1 MKCFMAFSLR
11 VSAGYVQSVSEGYT
25 GGERAILVTPQ
36 FTSVS
41 ESCLSFYLISTKDDT
56 DDTDLDNCIA
66 IYANELAYPVAGRQ
80 VWKTGMIRM
89 FIHLFCIPGAGLCA
103 PCNLLVKTLRHCTRD
118 INITDGTTM
127 NNVSVVLPPG
137 TYRIMIEATAA
148 SVVASYIALTNVNVE
163 PGRCPGTNNSCS
175 ENQFT

>member
-1 MKCFMAFSLR
+1 MEDRYDQNVHPLVLYSGSKIMRIFSCC
-11 VSAGYVQSVSEGYT
+11 
-25 GGERAILVTPQ
+25 
-36 FTSVS
+36 S
-41 ESCLSFYLISTKDDT
+41 ESVIWKIQSKLKHHFHLIYNLQFVVKDF
-56 DDTDLDNCIA
+56 A
-66 IYANELAYPVAGRQ
+66 
-80 VWKTGMIRM
+80 
-89 FIHLFCIPGAGLCA
+89 
-103 PCNLLVKTLRHCTRD
+103 TLYRNTY
-118 INITDGTTM
+118 ITDGTTM